1 MDELKNASS
10 KTKKS
15 AQTQARIISS
25 YLSLMQEKHF
35 EKITVKELVA
45 KANITRGTF
54 YLYFNDIYE
63 MQQYI
68 EDELLAHF
76 NSYCLDVQET
86 SSTTQGNYTDWG
98 FCLSTPESLTRWF
111 EYCQQHRDAIKA
123 LLGPYGDPYFV
134 IKLRN
139 QMRVFVNQLMDKDHM
154 PNDQLREYYVE
165 TFVELN
171 FMLARQWL
179 NENSGISLSIDRMTT
194 ILNTIRVGAHTMSH
208 FESKKNILNKEN
220 IARNI

>member
-1 MDELKNASS
+1 MGESRNTVS

-35 EKITVKELVA
+35 EKITVKEVVD

-76 NSYCLDVQET
+76 NSFCLDVQEP
-86 SSTTQGNYTDWG
+86 SCALQCNLTDWG
-98 FCLSTPESLTRWF
+98 FSLNPPAALMRWF
-111 EYCQQHRDAIKA
+111 EYCKQHGEAIKA
-123 LLGPYGDPYFV
+123 LLGSYGDPYFV

-139 QMRVFVNQLMDKDHM
+139 QMRVFVNQLMDKDNM
-154 PNDQLREYYVE
+154 PHDQLREYYLE

-171 FMLARQWL
+171 FLLARQWL
-179 NENSGISLSIDRMTT
+179 NESSESSLTIERMTT
-194 ILNTIRVGAHTMSH
+194 ILNTIRVGANTLSY
-208 FESKKNILNKEN
+208 FERKQNK
-220 IARNI
+220 

>member
-1 MDELKNASS
+1 MGELRSDAG

-15 AQTQARIISS
+15 AQTQGRIITA

-35 EKITVKELVA
+35 EKITVRELVA
-45 KANITRGTF
+45 KASITRGTF

-76 NSYCLDVQET
+76 NSYCLDVQEP
-86 SSTTQGNYTDWG
+86 SSTSQGSFTDWG
-98 FCLSTPESLTRWF
+98 FSLTPPAALMRWF
-111 EYCQQHRDAIKA
+111 QYCEKHGEAIKA

-139 QMRVFVNQLMDKDHM
+139 QMRIFVNQLMDKDQM
-154 PNDQLREYYVE
+154 PNDQLREYYLE

-171 FMLARQWL
+171 LMLAKQWL
-179 NENSGISLSIDRMTT
+179 NENSSLSLSIERMTT
-194 ILNTIRVGAHTMSH
+194 ILNTIRVGAQTMIH
-208 FESKKNILNKEN
+208 FESKEN
-220 IARNI
+220 

>member
-1 MDELKNASS
+1 MGELRSDAG

-15 AQTQARIISS
+15 AQTQWRIITA

-35 EKITVKELVA
+35 EKITVRELVA

-76 NSYCLDVQET
+76 NSYCLDVQEP
-86 SSTTQGNYTDWG
+86 SSTSQGSFTDWG
-98 FCLSTPESLTRWF
+98 FSLTPPAALMHWF
-111 EYCQQHRDAIKA
+111 QYCEKHGEAIKA

-139 QMRVFVNQLMDKDHM
+139 QMRIFVSQLMDKDHM
-154 PNDQLREYYVE
+154 PNDQLREYYLE

-171 FMLARQWL
+171 LMLAKQWL
-179 NENSGISLSIDRMTT
+179 NENSGLSLSIERMTT
-194 ILNTIRVGAHTMSH
+194 VLNTIRVGAQTMIH
-208 FESKKNILNKEN
+208 FESKEN
-220 IARNI
+220 